1 MSSLPEL
8 AESVHLLNP
17 LADKYFALGIQLGIK
32 IQQLR
37 SIESNYPDVSRHL
50 TETISL
56 WQENNTGECSWSV
69 LAEAVKRI
77 GGHDGLVEQLMIE
90 AHCDINED
98 FRVQQHQDGATCATA
113 TGNGD
118 DMEYSSKRDSGSG
131 DSSGSEAECFEMVP
145 GCGCPKEK
153 RCSLSTFY
161 GDGCLNPTGKGDA
174 IVKRRLKAITQ
185 NNIRLEEEQD
195 FEDYEEST
203 KNIQKAFGNFALET
217 SRHFKTNKVKIEELI
232 LYIQGAYPVMKPR
245 MEELSKATSLD
256 DVFRIIV
263 DQACSWFD
271 CEIIKDLIH
280 RFCVSAKSHLA
291 EYYAHFKKYAEQRL
305 PDRMKHIEISSGAR
319 RGGTQLIIKVDRE
332 WKEVTFNDLSKLRGT
347 FASILSIRRK
357 DLYLA
362 DIREGCI
369 EMTFMI
375 TEELAGKLFPTKN
388 SLTSLQ
394 VKFLKDEGVTQL
406 KCGNEIWSNESQGE
420 QDFKGNQ
427 QSTADSGAIGDDI
440 SDSEDDPNIESQS
453 TRSSGYQSRQS
464 CSLTSHHI
472 PQHQRH
478 DTEAPK

>member
-8 AESVHLLNP
+8 AEIVHLLNP

-37 SIESNYPDVSRHL
+37 SIESNYPDVSRRL

-56 WQENNTGECSWSV
+56 WQENNTGECSWSA

-77 GGHDGLVEQLMIE
+77 GGHDGLVEQLMIK
-90 AHCDINED
+90 AHCDMNKED

-113 TGNGD
+113 MRNGD
-118 DMEYSSKRDSGSG
+118 DMGYSSKRDSGSG
-131 DSSGSEAECFEMVP
+131 DSSGSEAEHSFEVVP
-145 GCGCPKEK
+145 GCGCSKEN

-161 GDGCLNPTGKGDA
+161 RDGCPNPTGKGDGV
-174 IVKRRLKAITQ
+174 IKRRSKAITQ
-185 NNIRLEEEQD
+185 NKISFEEEQD

-203 KNIQKAFGNFALET
+203 KNIQKAFGTFALET
-217 SRHFKTNKVKIEELI
+217 SRHFKTNNVKIEELI

-291 EYYAHFKKYAEQRL
+291 EYAAHFKKYTEQRL
-305 PDRMKHIEISSGAR
+305 PDGMKHIEISSGAR
-319 RGGTQLIIKVDRE
+319 GGGTQLIIKVDRE
-332 WKEVTFNDLSKLRGT
+332 WKEITFNDLSRLRGT
-347 FASILSIRRK
+347 FASILGIRRR

-375 TEELAGKLFPTKN
+375 TEDLAGKLFPTKN

-394 VKFLKDEGVTQL
+394 VKSLKDGGVTL
-406 KCGNEIWSNESQGE
+406 LRCGNEIWPNEFPSE
-420 QDFKGNQ
+420 QDSKGI
-427 QSTADSGAIGDDI
+427 DSL
-440 SDSEDDPNIESQS
+440 S

-464 CSLTSHHI
+464 SSLTSHHI

-478 DTEAPK
+478 NTEAPK